1 MLNVYINIILWNY
14 VDCLYLILFYEIML
28 NVYI

>member
-1 MLNVYINIILWNY
+1 MFIFNIILWNY
-14 VDCLYLILFYEIML
+14 VDCLYFILFYGFML